1 MYQVRLPATRRR
13 EPRVWGNRYRFTVV
27 DREARLMSYLLV
39 IIGGAMALTPGILD
53 PYNVPV
59 NGLTLLGVLVMAAGA
74 VLAVR
79 GR

>member
-1 MYQVRLPATRRR
+1 
-13 EPRVWGNRYRFTVV
+13 
-27 DREARLMSYLLV
+27 MSYLLV
-39 IIGGAMALTPGILD
+39 IIGGAIALTPGIID
-53 PYNVPV
+53 PVNVPV